1 MDSSPDE
8 PLGELG
14 KEGVVYTHTHTGIL
28 AIKKNEIMPFAATW
42 MSLEIIIPSEVI
54 NLTVIKRE
62 RKGEEG
68 II

>member
-1 MDSSPDE
+1 MSPW
-8 PLGELG
+8 GSWV
-14 KEGVVYTHTHTGIL
+14 KKVWCTHTHTGIL